1 MPDQVNTAIKSRRV
15 TRTYLTDDA
24 EGGSREYKDVAYSFF
39 SNPMNGDVGVALGP
53 TAVKN
58 SLLSIL
64 KTNYHERLFA
74 PEFGSN
80 IRDYLFEPI
89 RAITAT
95 NIKQAVID
103 SVTAHEDRV
112 NILHVEVT
120 PEEENNRYKVS
131 IIFDLSTEAAQQEI
145 TTYFE
150 GL

>member
-1 MPDQVNTAIKSRRV
+1 M
-15 TRTYLTDDA
+15 
-24 EGGSREYKDVAYSFF
+24 
-39 SNPMNGDVGVALGP
+39 
-53 TAVKN
+53 
-58 SLLSIL
+58 
-64 KTNYHERLFA
+64 
-74 PEFGSN
+74 
-80 IRDYLFEPI
+80 
-89 RAITAT
+89 
-95 NIKQAVID
+95 ID